1 MRGSIR
7 ELGKLGGSLVSA
19 PPEVAEQLAAPLQR
33 QAELLE
39 QILQRQLEFERDLV
53 GRMVAPSGALLH
65 VFEQTAAAMR
75 AQTVAYRAA
84 ATSFTQI
91 AELVEQQAEMLQL
104 ASEAVSGP
112 VSALRGA
119 ADELRAAT
127 AGEEPDRRKNEP
139 GADHGSTVLITG
151 ARSGIGRAT
160 PCVRIGARPPRP
172 TVRPGVAAGSLAHVR
187 FV

>member
-1 MRGSIR
+1 MAEVDVLGALRNSIQ

-53 GRMVAPSGALLH
+53 GRMVEPSGALLH
-65 VFEQTAAAMR
+65 VFEQTASAMR
-75 AQTVAYRAA
+75 AQTEAYRAA
-84 ATSFTQI
+84 ATSFIQI
-91 AELVEQQAEMLQL
+91 AELVEQQAEVLQL
-104 ASEAVSGP
+104 ASQAFTGP

-127 AGEEPDRRKNEP
+127 TGQDPEE
-139 GADHGSTVLITG
+139 G
-151 ARSGIGRAT
+151 
-160 PCVRIGARPPRP
+160 
-172 TVRPGVAAGSLAHVR
+172 
-187 FV
+187 